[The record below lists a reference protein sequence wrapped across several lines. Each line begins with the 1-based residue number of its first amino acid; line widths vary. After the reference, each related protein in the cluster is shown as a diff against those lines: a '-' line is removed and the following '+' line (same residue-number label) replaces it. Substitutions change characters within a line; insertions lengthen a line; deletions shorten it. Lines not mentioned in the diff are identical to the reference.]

1 MGCKMSLGKLKHRS
15 WILAKKICAAPLKK
29 RSLFYETYKIIRG
42 MIEYKKLRKK
52 VGKNA
57 HVIFFR
63 GATGDTYIQFLLLDS
78 YLKEK
83 QITNYVLAGDST
95 GLLPLSRIFCCS
107 NVMTVPF
114 LEYIE
119 KAYLFIDGEGMNV
132 IFPFCWAD
140 NFHINK
146 CRIRMTEAFD
156 FMDTYKYFSFQ
167 MNTKNIVYR
176 QPVFRKVD
184 ENLIFSWEKQGIIKD
199 KTVLIAPDANS
210 VTRLPIWFWNGI
222 IKELQGLGY
231 TVFFNCSYFTFFR
244 ASNLFT
250 AYDSCVPML
259 EYAGNFIGVRSGFCD
274 IISSAKCNK
283 VILYPKIQSSI
294 DYSKH
299 RSEIEFSGLEVMGL
313 YKGGDLHEISTPLLR
328 NITDKNYVLSG
339 TDDYFSEIEQLRKQ
353 ILNNFKEV

>member
-1 MGCKMSLGKLKHRS
+1 MILENVKHRS
-15 WILAKKICAAPLKK
+15 WVLVKKICAGPLKK
-29 RSLFYETYKIIRG
+29 RSLFYETYKIMRG
-42 MIEYKKLRKK
+42 MMEYKKLRKK
-52 VGKNA
+52 VGKDA
-57 HVIFFR
+57 HIIFFR

-78 YLKEK
+78 YLREK
-83 QITNYVLAGDST
+83 NIKNYAIAGDSD
-95 GLLPLSRIFCCS
+95 GLLPLSRIFYFS
-107 NVMTVPF
+107 NVVIVPF

-119 KAYLFIDGEGMNV
+119 KVYLFVSGEKMNV
-132 IFPFCWAD
+132 FFPFCRTD
-140 NFHINK
+140 NFYINPS
-146 CRIRMTEAFD
+146 RVGMTEKFN
-156 FMDTYKYFSFQ
+156 FMYIYKHFSFQ
-167 MNTKNIVYR
+167 LKGKNIVYR
-176 QPVFRKVD
+176 NPRFEKVNEGVRFKW
-184 ENLIFSWEKQGIIKD
+184 ENQGIVKGR
-199 KTVLIAPDANS
+199 TVLIAPDANS

-231 TVFFNCSYFTFFR
+231 TVFLNCSYFTFFR
-244 ASNLFT
+244 ASNLFIP
-250 AYDSCVPML
+250 YESCVPML

-283 VILYPKIQSSI
+283 VILYPKIQNSI

-313 YKGGDLHEISTPLLR
+313 YKGDDLHEISTPLLR